1 MVMCIGTRLGEYEYS
16 DDYTQ
21 GKIYEVIKVDSI
33 KDTNRRPYFLIINDN
48 ESIGTWRE
56 EDLVFCFVEL
66 KEWRNQQIEKL
77 L

>member
-1 MVMCIGTRLGEYEYS
+1 MSIVMTIP
-16 DDYTQ
+16 
-21 GKIYEVIKVDSI
+21 KVRYM
-33 KDTNRRPYFLIINDN
+33 KLYFLIINDN

>member
-1 MVMCIGTRLGEYEYS
+1 MMVMCIGTRCGEYEYS

-21 GKIYEVIKVDSI
+21 GKIYEVIRVEG
-33 KDTNRRPYFLIINDN
+33 RPYFLIINDN